1 MIAYREA
8 LKARGVVPNSTWMHG
23 DGAVMYVVL
32 PEDDESVQELIK
44 SLGGTGQFD
53 GVEHENAKSG
63 IGWMRVAKIRLSGK
77 DFAGVDIVFVPLF
90 LGQIDKGI
98 FKRIG

>member
-1 MIAYREA
+1 MIDYREA
-8 LKARGVVPNSTWMHG
+8 LKARGVVPNSTWMHDG
-23 DGAVMYVVL
+23 GAVMYVVL
-32 PEDDESVQELIK
+32 PEDDASVQELIE

-53 GVEHENAKSG
+53 NSEDNSKAE
-63 IGWMRVAKIRLSGK
+63 IGWMRVAKIRLAGK

-98 FKRIG
+98 FTRIG